1 MTLHL
6 TKRTLNIVGQNIT
19 FELPACQDQLLEFA
33 IENETSGA
41 SDSDPYWGSLW
52 ETSPKTAAMILH
64 HQWPTRLKMLELGCG
79 IGVTGIAALFA
90 GHDVTF
96 SDHATAAVRLAVHNA
111 SLNGF
116 PNAIGKVF
124 DWQQP
129 PESLQYDF
137 VFGSDVL
144 YDAANHQRLLY
155 TMQQMLRVDGIA
167 WLGEAGRANADRFV
181 ELASTQG
188 WSVETINAHGE
199 RTDVTQHMQFRLY
212 MLKPPGPNA
221 CTTDY

>member
-19 FELPACQDQLLEFA
+19 FEFPASQDQLLEFA

-111 SLNGF
+111 GLNGF
-116 PNAIGKVF
+116 HNATGKVF

-129 PESLQYDF
+129 PKSLQYDF

-155 TMQQMLRVDGIA
+155 TIQQMLKVDGIA

-181 ELASTQG
+181 ELANTQG
-188 WSVETINAHGE
+188 WSVETFNQHGE
-199 RTDVTQHMQFRLY
+199 RTDITEHMRFRLY
-212 MLKPPGPNA
+212 MLKPPAPDT
-221 CTTDY
+221 CTTEC